1 MSNILTLIH
10 SIEVG
15 DSVMV
20 PAGIDD
26 HLAMVKVVNIG
37 YFKEEDVPFPMNKI
51 KKIVR
56 KAADVDF
63 DS

>member
-1 MSNILTLIH
+1 
-10 SIEVG
+10 
-15 DSVMV
+15 MV

-26 HLAMVKVVNIG
+26 HLAMVKVVKIE
-37 YFKEEDVPFPMNKI
+37 YFKEGDVPFPMNKI

>member
-1 MSNILTLIH
+1 
-10 SIEVG
+10 
-15 DSVMV
+15 MV

-26 HLAMVKVVNIG
+26 HLAMVKVVKIK
-37 YFKEEDVPFPMNKI
+37 YFQEGDVPFPINKI

-56 KAADVDF
+56 KAADIDF